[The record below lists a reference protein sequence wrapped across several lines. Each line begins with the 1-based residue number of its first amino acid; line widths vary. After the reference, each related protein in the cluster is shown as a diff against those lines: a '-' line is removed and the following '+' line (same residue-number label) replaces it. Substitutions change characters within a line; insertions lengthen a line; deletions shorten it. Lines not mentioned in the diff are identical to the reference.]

1 MEKRIC
7 RKCLLQDMEGEEGKA
22 YVKKYTDVLRE
33 ADRAE
38 DALYEKR
45 LMTCRSCDYL
55 MEATCQACGCYV
67 ELRAAAKRAGCSY
80 KKW

>member
-1 MEKRIC
+1 MDKRIC

-33 ADRAE
+33 ADRTE

-55 MEATCQACGCYV
+55 TEATCQAMRLLCGTARGGKTGG
-67 ELRAAAKRAGCSY
+67 LSL
-80 KKW
+80 

>member
-45 LMTCRSCDYL
+45 
-55 MEATCQACGCYV
+55 AV
-67 ELRAAAKRAGCSY
+67 PVII
-80 KKW
+80 